1 MTSERKDC
9 TVMSIRKI
17 ASGNNQKLMEV
28 SIIIPVY
35 QVSAYIERCLE
46 SVVNQTYTDIE
57 CIIVN
62 DATQD
67 DSIEKCEILIEK
79 YDGPIHFRIIHHEIN
94 RGLSAARN
102 TGTKAAK
109 GAYLYYLDSD
119 DYISPDCI
127 EKLVSVVKDDPSIEM
142 VQGNSLMKSDEK
154 ECPLGKIKQ
163 PVRISNN
170 DEARK

>member
-1 MTSERKDC
+1 M
-9 TVMSIRKI
+9 
-17 ASGNNQKLMEV
+17 V
-28 SIIIPVY
+28 SVIVPVY
-35 QVSAYIERCLE
+35 QVSEYVERCIR
-46 SVVNQTYTDIE
+46 SVMDQTYTDIE
-57 CIIVN
+57 CIIAD

-67 DSIEKCEILIEK
+67 DSIEKCEALIEN
-79 YDGPIHFRIIHHEIN
+79 YDGPIQFWIIRHEQN